1 VRGLLDTSVFI
12 ADEQGRPLAIEQLP
26 DEAAISVVTLAELE
40 LGVHMAAAEEVRAH
54 RLRTFR
60 ATQSAYVALPVDD
73 AVASAFA
80 ELVATAR
87 RAGRRPKVQDT
98 WIAATAR
105 AHSVAVF
112 TQDSDFDDLGIEVV
126 RV

>member
-1 VRGLLDTSVFI
+1 MFI
-12 ADEQGRPLAIEQLP
+12 ADEDGRPLASDRLP

-40 LGVHMAAAEEVRAH
+40 LGVHMAASEAVRGV
-54 RLRTFR
+54 RLRTLQ
-60 ATQSAYVALPVDD
+60 ATQSTYAALPVDA

-87 RAGRRPKVQDT
+87 RAGRRPKVQDA

-105 AHSVAVF
+105 TVRVPVY
-112 TQDSDFDDLGIEVV
+112 TQDSDFDDLSVDVV